1 MSTYLLVHEDIN
13 NGIPTTGTTKCITS
27 KMINQINLSL
37 IMLNKGHVFNY
48 SSQYLNYL
56 FAKSR
61 LGTAHD
67 GFTGPNNCIVQ
78 IRAYGVQDT
87 LNATIIIVI
96 IRVTLLSRFAL
107 SLAIF
112 LHDGLEV

>member
-1 MSTYLLVHEDIN
+1 MGFQQQELE
-13 NGIPTTGTTKCITS
+13 KCNTS
-27 KMINQINLSL
+27 KMINQTNPTI
-37 IMLNKGHVFNY
+37 NKGHVFNY

-67 GFTGPNNCIVQ
+67 GFTGPNSCIVQ
-78 IRAYGVQDT
+78 MRAYGVQDT
-87 LNATIIIVI
+87 LNATIIMVI